1 MDATRKKIPTIDFRP
16 RRQKR
21 FRFLAVALL
30 LLAGVGWWGWRWISP
45 YDRAF
50 VIEKQLATLQDE
62 QLKEVLEGLPA
73 LEAPGYR
80 VLFGALGHPQLEVR
94 RAARTSVS
102 SMLDRWKRDP
112 SQQPKIL
119 AALTIM
125 LAERASSFPEAERQE
140 SQDLFRRWVNLA
152 SPEKVS
158 ANLAQREFHAR
169 RQLLDWVIEPR
180 LAQPPRLRGE
190 ERAEQSAKIPDLLA
204 SASGGVGHGADQAA
218 ANHVVATATTPP
230 KNETTFQ
237 IVAVEPEPDMNR
249 SAMQDPRAHFEQDPP
264 IAGGSTNQAAQL
276 SPGPNTEAHPITP
289 LNEATIQRL
298 SATAETPD
306 TGRRASATAMTSADL
321 LSTDAPAR
329 YRQASSTVRRQLLAE
344 YQAAGVAVA
353 DLTLLELYASATPA
367 ALAEPINS
375 LPQRTDI
382 EGQLWLRQFAVH
394 PDSTVR
400 RMAWSWL
407 ITSSDRSTNQWL
419 AERAATESDGDLRQ
433 WYLAMTKQR
442 KVR

>member
-1 MDATRKKIPTIDFRP
+1 MAALRKKIPAIDFRP

-30 LLAGVGWWGWRWISP
+30 LLSGIGWFGWQWISP

-62 QLKEVLEGLPA
+62 ELKETLASLPA

-80 VLFGALGHPQLEVR
+80 VLFGALGNPQHEVR

-102 SMLDRWKRDP
+102 EMLDRWQREPK
-112 SQQPKIL
+112 QQPKIL

-125 LAERASSFPEAERQE
+125 LAERASSFPNDARQE

-169 RQLLDWVIEPR
+169 RQLLDWVMEPR
-180 LAQPPRLRGE
+180 LAQPPRLRAQ
-190 ERAEQSAKIPDLLA
+190 ERAERTAMLQNLVA
-204 SASGGVGHGADQAA
+204 SASSGAGQGADDSATNYAVAA
-218 ANHVVATATTPP
+218 GAATPP
-230 KNETTFQ
+230 KNETKFQ
-237 IVAVEPEPDMNR
+237 VVAVDHDPDNGPK
-249 SAMQDPRAHFEQDPP
+249 AIANFDQGPP
-264 IAGGSTNQAAQL
+264 IPGGSANQAAQL
-276 SPGPNTEAHPITP
+276 SGGPNTEAHPVTP
-289 LNEATIQRL
+289 LNEATFKRL
-298 SATAETPD
+298 SATSETPEAV
-306 TGRRASATAMTSADL
+306 RRAAAHVMTSADL

-329 YRQASSTVRRQLLAE
+329 YRLATPAVRRQLLVE
-344 YQAAGVAVA
+344 FQAAGIAAA

-367 ALAEPINS
+367 ALAEPING
-375 LPQRTDI
+375 LPQRTDV
-382 EGQLWLRQFAVH
+382 EGQLWLRQYAVH

-407 ITSSDRSTNQWL
+407 ITSSDRSTKQWL
-419 AERAATESDGDLRQ
+419 AERAATDSDSDLRQ
-433 WYLAMTKQR
+433 WYQAMTKQR